1 MDNWPAATSEELPWH
16 FDGEG
21 AFMVSKSRRRKIAP
35 TYRAAIPAFIADER
49 PSIPGDLRSRLSELR
64 DRLVRFD
71 ERQARLPFNLPSL
84 LLRSESSASSQ
95 IENLTSS
102 ARNVALAQ
110 LSANAPQNARIIAG
124 NIEAMKCALSIQGPV
139 APESIRAVHRALM
152 GTSEVTFGGQFRQEP
167 VWVGGDSI
175 SPHGAIYV
183 PPVSGRVPELL
194 DDLCAFTASPGIDPI
209 VKAALAHAQFESIH
223 PFIDGNG
230 RTGRTL
236 LHSILREEEVLVS
249 ATVPIS
255 AGLLH
260 NVDSYMRAITAYQQ
274 GDPVPIVEQLVSALD
289 LAIVISQKTSQQ
301 AEEIV
306 ADWREAIRERE
317 GSSIYGLPYLL
328 VGQPVV
334 DSRFVAERLGITRR
348 AAMALINRACDY
360 GILRPM
366 GNARRG
372 DFYQADA
379 MIALLEDISSISG
392 IRRLMA

>member
-1 MDNWPAATSEELPWH
+1 MSDWPKATTEELPWR
-16 FDGEG
+16 FDEDG
-21 AFMVSKSRRRKIAP
+21 AFMVSKSRRRKITP
-35 TYRAAIPAFIADER
+35 TYRAAIPASIANEV
-49 PSIPGDLRSRLSELR
+49 PPIPDDLRNRLNELR
-64 DRLVRFD
+64 GRLVRFD
-71 ERQARLPFNLPSL
+71 ERQARLSFSLPSL

-110 LSANAPQNARIIAG
+110 VSEKAPQNARIIAG
-124 NIEAMKCALSIQGPV
+124 NIEAMNCALGVRGPIT
-139 APESIRAVHRALM
+139 PESIRAVHHALM
-152 GTSEVTFGGQFRQEP
+152 SASGAAFAGQFRQEP

-183 PPVSGRVPELL
+183 PPAYSRVPELL
-194 DDLCAFTASPGIDPI
+194 DDLCAFAASSDVDPI
-209 VKAALAHAQFESIH
+209 VKAAVVHAQFESIH

-236 LHSILREEEVLVS
+236 LHSILREEEVLIN

-260 NVDSYMRAITAYQQ
+260 NVESYMGAITAYQE
-274 GDPVPIVEQLVSALD
+274 GNPIAIVEQLASALD
-289 LAIVISQKTSQQ
+289 LAIVVGHKTSQQ

-306 ADWREAIRERE
+306 TRWHEVIRERE
-317 GSSIYGLPYLL
+317 GSSIHHLPDLL
-328 VGQPVV
+328 VSQPVV
-334 DSRFVAERLGITRR
+334 DSQYVAEKMDVTRR

-366 GNARRG
+366 GNTRRG

-379 MIALLEDISSISG
+379 MIALLEEISSTAG